1 MKTNRTVVGVDT
13 AKRVFQLHWVDM
25 ESARLT
31 GAVQPVKVRREGEG
45 KPPLPPRVMGRHPRG
60 WRLSVDRGTCGQ
72 GH

>member
-1 MKTNRTVVGVDT
+1 MPQRARPDLCGGRWATSVPT
-13 AKRVFQLHWVDM
+13 AM
-25 ESARLT
+25 SARLT